1 MNSSKVCCGVIVGA
15 AAGAVLGILFA
26 PDKGSVTRKNISD
39 KGGYYVK
46 SVKDNFNEF
55 LDSVSGSFHKGM
67 EYATRTVEEEIDNLK
82 VS

>member
-26 PDKGSVTRKNISD
+26 PDKGSVIRKNISD
-39 KGGYYVK
+39 KGHYYVK

-55 LDSVSGSFHKGM
+55 LDIVSGRFQMGM
-67 EYATRTVEEEIDNLK
+67 KHATKTVEEEIDNLK